1 MQAETALRRASP
13 EDRSAIVALLESA
26 ALPVEGIEDADFV
39 VADRAGVI
47 VGCAAIER
55 RATAGLLRS
64 VAVDAACR
72 GMGLG
77 DALVGHVIAV
87 ASRERIDPIVLLT
100 TTAADWFARYAFTRI
115 TREEVPVA
123 LLASAEFQ
131 GACPESA
138 VIMRRLLA
146 AGEAAR
152 G

>member
-1 MQAETALRRASP
+1 
-13 EDRSAIVALLESA
+13 LLESA
-26 ALPVEGIEDADFV
+26 ALPVAGIEDADFI

-55 RATAGLLRS
+55 RAAAGLLRS

-72 GMGLG
+72 GIGIG
-77 DALVGHVIAV
+77 NALVAHVIAA
-87 ASRERIDPIVLLT
+87 ASREKTDPIVLLT

-115 TREEVPVA
+115 TREDVPAA

-131 GACPESA
+131 GACPDSA
-138 VIMRRLLA
+138 VIMRRVLA